1 MHPKDR
7 GIKVIRMEV
16 GTKEVLVLVEDG
28 VEAMTGE
35 VVEEEDG
42 VVAMMIGEVVGVVM
56 MVGVGDEVDLEEIT
70 EVALKT

>member
-1 MHPKDR
+1 
-7 GIKVIRMEV
+7 MEV